1 MIGHLQE
8 SLLIMSAQGILRKR
22 NLHHFS
28 PLPTD
33 SFALTSFVKY
43 KDQSLVK

>member
-8 SLLIMSAQGILRKR
+8 SLLIMSAQCILQKR

-28 PLPTD
+28 PLPAD

>member
-8 SLLIMSAQGILRKR
+8 SLLIMSAQCKR